1 MNKILKDIGSIPAAF
16 STFIVSTHAYF
27 YGIWIFE
34 IDGSN
39 SLYFFITRILQMTQI
54 LFEGLEY
61 HYEWTCSKRI
71 AIVHFL
77 YS

>member
-34 IDGSN
+34 
-39 SLYFFITRILQMTQI
+39 LILN
-54 LFEGLEY
+54 
-61 HYEWTCSKRI
+61 R
-71 AIVHFL
+71 V
-77 YS
+77 